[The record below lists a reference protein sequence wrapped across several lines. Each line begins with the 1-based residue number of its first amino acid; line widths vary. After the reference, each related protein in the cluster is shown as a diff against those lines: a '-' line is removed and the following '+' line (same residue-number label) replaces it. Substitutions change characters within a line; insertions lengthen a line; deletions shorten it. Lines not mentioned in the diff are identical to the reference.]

1 MIRFSLNGKTVEY
14 GGDPDR
20 ALMNVLRED
29 MGIISPKDGCA
40 PQAACGCCV
49 VQVDDKALL
58 SCVTKMSKIADK
70 SVTTTEGLGEYRQD
84 VFANSF
90 VKEGGVQCGF
100 CIPGIVMQANNL
112 INHNPEPS
120 RADIEKCLTPHL
132 CRCTGYK
139 KIVTAI
145 QNAAEAIRKEE
156 EIEMPAVDGG
166 IGSRLPKYQAQDL
179 VLGQHRYVDDI
190 RIEGMKIGALKF
202 SDHPRARIKT
212 MDLSAALA
220 HPGVLRIFTA
230 EDVPGDRHIGLIKQ
244 DWPLMIAVGETT
256 RYVGDVLAVVV
267 AETDAIAREGLALIH
282 VDYEVLE
289 PVTDMHAAMQAE
301 SPSIHEGG
309 NVLSQSITH
318 RGDLDKAMA
327 ESAYRAQGVYE
338 TQMIEHGF
346 MEPEACVAYP
356 TPPKSPPTSQG
367 ELAHSGHDLPP
378 PQPVGGDRG
387 GVEVLSQG
395 QGVFEDRVQIA
406 KLLGLPQEAVHVV
419 LVSNGGAFGGKEDLS
434 VQGHAALAAY
444 LMGEPVKVRLTRD
457 ESILMHPKRHPIW
470 MEYNIGCDEDGMLT
484 FCKGRFVGDT
494 GAYAS
499 VGMKVLERSAGHAT
513 GAYNFPVTDIVS
525 TAVYTN
531 NLPCGAMRGFG
542 VNQTAFALESCID
555 DLCEQGGF
563 DRWQFRYQNALD
575 DGDMTATGQVIEAGA
590 GAKATLE
597 AVEEEFRSAKFAG
610 IACGIKNTGIGN
622 GMPDSSKVRL
632 SVVSTPPKS
641 PPTSQGRLD
650 RSTSNQPPHQ
660 DGGDRGA
667 VDENVKV
674 IIDHGWTEMGQ
685 GVHTMAVQAL
695 VTETGIP
702 PSMIEVRVETSSE
715 MVTGMTTASR
725 ATSLIGNAI
734 IDACVRFKED
744 LEYHKLEE
752 LVGRQYEG
760 EFTVDWTTKP
770 GAMVEKIYTHY
781 SYSYA
786 TQLVVLDEDGQLEK
800 IIAAH
805 DAGKI
810 FNPTLFEGQ
819 LEGSIH
825 MGLGYAISEDLPMEG
840 GRPKSTMLRKCGI
853 LRAKDMPEMEVIGVE
868 VPDPY
873 GPYGAKGVGEIGL
886 VPTAGAVANA
896 LYQFDGLRRHKLPMR
911 LPRKRPVRRSQANGG
926 NGNKS

>member
-1 MIRFSLNGKTVEY
+1 MIHFTLNGQTTQY
-14 GGDPDR
+14 DGDPDLP
-20 ALMNVLRED
+20 LMTYLREER
-29 MGIISPKDGCA
+29 GIISPKDGCA

-58 SCVTKMSKIADK
+58 SCVTKMDKVAGK
-70 SVTTTEGLGEYRQD
+70 SVTTTEGLGEYRQN
-84 VFANSF
+84 VFANAF
-90 VKEGGVQCGF
+90 VSEGGVQCGF

-112 INHNPEPS
+112 INHNPDPS
-120 RADIEKCLTPHL
+120 RADIEKSLTPHL

-139 KIVTAI
+139 KIVNAI
-145 QNAAEAIRKEE
+145 ETSAEAIRNEE
-156 EIEMPAVDGG
+156 EVAMPDVDGS
-166 IGSRLPKYQAQDL
+166 IGTRLPKYQAQDL

-190 RIEGMKIGALKF
+190 RIQGMKIGALKF
-202 SDHPRARIKT
+202 SDHPRALIKS
-212 MDLSAALA
+212 MDLSAAEAL
-220 HPGVLRIFTA
+220 PGVLRILTA
-230 EDVPGDRHIGLIKQ
+230 ADVPGDRHIGLIRQ

-256 RYVGDVLAVVV
+256 RYVGDVLACVV
-267 AETDAIAREGLALIH
+267 AETDAIAREAVALIDI
-282 VDYEVLE
+282 DYDVLE
-289 PVTDMHAAMQAE
+289 PVTDMHAALQAD

-309 NVLSQSITH
+309 NILSKSITN
-318 RGDLDKAMA
+318 RGDLEKAMA
-327 ESAYRAQGVYE
+327 DAAYTSHGVYE

-356 TPPKSPPTSQG
+356 KD
-367 ELAHSGHDLPP
+367 A
-378 PQPVGGDRG
+378 

-395 QGVFEDRVQIA
+395 QGIFEDRVQIA
-406 KLLGLPQEAVHVV
+406 KLLGLPQSDVHVV
-419 LVSNGGAFGGKEDLS
+419 LVANGGGFGGKEDLS
-434 VQGHAALAAY
+434 VQGHAALAAL
-444 LMGEPVKVRLTRD
+444 LMKQPIKVRLTRD
-457 ESILMHPKRHPIW
+457 ESIVMHPKRHPIW
-470 MEYNIGCDEDGMLT
+470 MEYTIGCDADGMLA

-513 GAYNFPVTDIVS
+513 GAYNFPVTDIES

-555 DLCEQGGF
+555 DLCEQGRF
-563 DRWQFRYQNALD
+563 DRWTFRYNNALD

-597 AVEEEFRSAKFAG
+597 AVKNEFANARFAG

-622 GMPDSSKVRL
+622 GMPDSSKVTI
-632 SVVSTPPKS
+632 SVVES
-641 PPTSQGRLD
+641 GRVL
-650 RSTSNQPPHQ
+650 
-660 DGGDRGA
+660 
-667 VDENVKV
+667 
-674 IIDHGWTEMGQ
+674 IDHGWTEMGQ
-685 GVHTMAVQAL
+685 GVHTMAVQTL
-695 VTETGIP
+695 VTETGLDP
-702 PSMIEVRVETSSE
+702 ALVDVRVETGSE

-725 ATSLIGNAI
+725 GTSLIGNAI
-734 IDACVRFKED
+734 IDACKGLKSD
-744 LEYHKLEE
+744 LENHTLEE
-752 LVGRQYEG
+752 LTGRSYVGD
-760 EFTVDWTTKP
+760 FTVDWTTKP
-770 GAMVEKIYTHY
+770 GTMVDKIYTHY

-786 TQLVVLDEDGQLEK
+786 TQVVILDEDGQLEK

-896 LYQFDGLRRHKLPMR
+896 LYQFDGVRRHKLPMR
-911 LPRKRPVRRSQANGG
+911 LPRKRPARRSQANGK
-926 NGNKS
+926 NGSNGSNGKH

>member
-1 MIRFSLNGKTVEY
+1 MIEFMLNGQMTQY
-14 GGDPDR
+14 DGDPAR
-20 ALMNVLRED
+20 PLMNVLRED

-58 SCVTKMSKIADK
+58 SCVTKMEKIAGK
-70 SVTTTEGLGEYRQD
+70 SVTTTEGLGEYRQS
-84 VFANSF
+84 VFANAF
-90 VKEGGVQCGF
+90 VTEGGVQCGF

-112 INHNPEPS
+112 INRNPDPS
-120 RADIEKCLTPHL
+120 RAEIEKALTPHL

-139 KIVTAI
+139 KIVNAIETA
-145 QNAAEAIRKEE
+145 ADAIRNEE
-156 EIEMPAVDGG
+156 EVPMPECDGR
-166 IGSRLPKYQAQDL
+166 IGSRLPKYQAGDL

-190 RIEGMKIGALKF
+190 RMEGMRIGALKF
-202 SDHPRARIKT
+202 SDHPRAVVKS
-212 MDLSAALA
+212 MDLSVALA
-220 HPGVLRIFTA
+220 HPGVTRIFTA
-230 EDVPGDRHIGLIKQ
+230 EDVPGDKHIGLIKQ
-244 DWPLMIAVGETT
+244 DWPLMIGVGETT
-256 RYVGDVLAVVV
+256 RYVGDVLALVV
-267 AETDAIAREGLALIH
+267 AESDAIAREAVELIEI
-282 VDYEVLE
+282 DYEILE
-289 PVTDMHAAMQAE
+289 AVTDMHAALGAD
-301 SPSIHEGG
+301 SPSVHEGG
-309 NVLSQSITH
+309 NVLSQSITN
-318 RGDLDKAMA
+318 RGDLETAMA
-327 ESAYRAQGVYE
+327 ESAYTTTGVYE

-346 MEPEACVAYP
+346 MEPEACIAYP
-356 TPPKSPPTSQG
+356 R
-367 ELAHSGHDLPP
+367 
-378 PQPVGGDRG
+378 GD

-406 KLLGLPQEAVHVV
+406 KLLGLPQADVNVI

-457 ESILMHPKRHPIW
+457 ESIIMHPKRHPIW
-470 MEYNIGCDEDGMLT
+470 MEYTIGCDDDGMLT

-513 GAYNFPVTDIVS
+513 GAYNFPVTDIES

-563 DRWQFRYQNALD
+563 DRWEFRYKNALD

-597 AVEEEFRSAKFAG
+597 AVKNEFRNARFAG

-622 GMPDSSKVRL
+622 GMPDSSQVTV
-632 SVVSTPPKS
+632 SVTE
-641 PPTSQGRLD
+641 
-650 RSTSNQPPHQ
+650 
-660 DGGDRGA
+660 GG
-667 VDENVKV
+667 KV

-695 VTETGIP
+695 VTETGLDP
-702 PSMIEVRVETSSE
+702 ALVEVRVETKSE

-734 IDACVRFKED
+734 IDACREFKAD
-744 LEYHKLEE
+744 LEKHSLEE
-752 LVGRQYEG
+752 LVGKRYVG
-760 EFTVDWTTKP
+760 AFTVDWTTKP

-786 TQLVVLDEDGQLEK
+786 TQVVILDEAGQVEK

-825 MGLGYAISEDLPMEG
+825 MGLGYAISEDLPMED

-853 LRAKDMPEMEVIGVE
+853 LRAREMPEMEVIGVE

-896 LYQFDGLRRHKLPMR
+896 LYQFDGVRRHKLPMK
-911 LPRKRPVRRSQANGG
+911 LPRKRPVRRSNGR
-926 NGNKS
+926 NGSNGSNGKS

>member
-1 MIRFSLNGKTVEY
+1 MIQFTLNGQKTQY
-14 GGDPDR
+14 DGDPDLP
-20 ALMNVLRED
+20 LMNYLRD
-29 MGIISPKDGCA
+29 DRGIISPKDGCA

-49 VQVDDKALL
+49 VGVDDKALL
-58 SCVTKMSKIADK
+58 SCVAKMEKIAGK
-70 SVTTTEGLGEYRQD
+70 SVTTTEGLGDYRQN
-84 VFANSF
+84 VFANAF
-90 VKEGGVQCGF
+90 VTEGGVQCGF

-112 INHNPEPS
+112 INHNPDPS
-120 RADIEKCLTPHL
+120 RADIEQALTPHL

-139 KIVTAI
+139 KIVNAI
-145 QNAAEAIRKEE
+145 QTAADAIRNEE
-156 EIEMPAVDGG
+156 EVPIPECDGR
-166 IGSRLPKYQAQDL
+166 IGTRLPKYHAGDL
-179 VLGQHRYVDDI
+179 VLGQHRYIDDI
-190 RIEGMKIGALKF
+190 RMEGMKIGALKF
-202 SDHPRARIKT
+202 SDHPRAVVKS
-212 MDLSAALA
+212 MDLSAAVA

-230 EDVPGDRHIGLIKQ
+230 DNVPGDKQIGLIRQ
-244 DWPLMIAVGETT
+244 DWPLMIGLGETT
-256 RYVGDVLAVVV
+256 RYVGDVLACVV
-267 AETDAIAREGLALIH
+267 AETDAIAREAVELIEI
-282 VDYEVLE
+282 DYEVLE
-289 PVTDMHAAMQAE
+289 PVTDMHLALKAD
-301 SPSIHEGG
+301 SPSVHEGG
-309 NVLSQSITH
+309 NVLSQSITN
-318 RGDLDKAMA
+318 RGDLETAVA
-327 ESAYRAQGVYE
+327 EASYTAHGVYE

-346 MEPEACVAYP
+346 MEPEASIAYP
-356 TPPKSPPTSQG
+356 R
-367 ELAHSGHDLPP
+367 
-378 PQPVGGDRG
+378 GD

-406 KLLGLPQEAVHVV
+406 KLLGLPQADVNVV
-419 LVSNGGAFGGKEDLS
+419 LVENGGAFGGKEDLS

-457 ESILMHPKRHPIW
+457 ESIIMHPKRHPIW
-470 MEYNIGCDEDGMLT
+470 MEYTIGCDENGMLI

-513 GAYNFPVTDIVS
+513 GAYNFPVTDIES

-555 DLCEQGGF
+555 ELCEQGGF
-563 DRWQFRYQNALD
+563 DRWEFRYMNALD

-597 AVEEEFRSAKFAG
+597 AVKNEFHNAKFAG

-622 GMPDSSKVRL
+622 GMPDSSQVT
-632 SVVSTPPKS
+632 VTV
-641 PPTSQGRLD
+641 
-650 RSTSNQPPHQ
+650 
-660 DGGDRGA
+660 A
-667 VDENVKV
+667 ENGKV

-685 GVHTMAVQAL
+685 GVHTIAVQTL
-695 VTETGIP
+695 VNETGIRP
-702 PSMIEVRVETSSE
+702 EQVEVRVETGSE

-734 IDACVRFKED
+734 IDASREFKAD
-744 LEYHKLEE
+744 LEKHSLEE
-752 LVGRQYEG
+752 LAGKRYVGA
-760 EFTVDWTTKP
+760 FTVDWTTKP

-786 TQLVVLDEDGQLEK
+786 TQVVILDEQGQVDK

-825 MGLGYAISEDLPMEG
+825 MGLGYAISEDLPMED

-896 LYQFDGLRRHKLPMR
+896 LYQFDGVRRHKLPMK
-911 LPRKRPVRRSQANGG
+911 LPRKRPTRRTNGR
-926 NGNKS
+926 NGSNGAKR